1 MQPICA
7 KNVVFL
13 GKNIRQWKK
22 CQNGSKK
29 AKICP
34 KKRSFCPY
42 RDCYCYQKC
51 GSRSGPKRAMDPKKC
66 LLLPKKWSTRT
77 IFLFCTKKWHT
88 FCVSKTFCTPKI
100 CGTGATA
107 TLPVLFRCPKSD
119 SNSVSGS
126 RDHPGNAITAPSLAL
141 FSFLPSLYPNFD
153 PRRPQNRP
161 PEALP
166 TPGGPKIDPRR
177 PFSHSVSLKNRPQE
191 APRRGGVPPGDPPGP
206 PGTPPRRPHFP
217 AIFIEKPTPGGL
229 PTPGGPHFGTNC
241 RTISFKIDKF
251 WAVWTPYGANPT
263 QFIENGR
270 HGGGLGS
277 GRGF

>member
-1 MQPICA
+1 MQTFWEKIFANGKSA
-7 KNVVFL
+7 KM
-13 GKNIRQWKK
+13 GQ
-22 CQNGSKK
+22 
-29 AKICP
+29 
-34 KKRSFCPY
+34 KKRIFC
-42 RDCYCYQKC
+42 QKC
-51 GSRSGPKRAMDPKKC
+51 TFLVALVIPMLIGPVAFLNAQWIKFSAFSFKKF
-66 LLLPKKWSTRT
+66 
-77 IFLFCTKKWHT
+77 IFLNKFFLFTKKWHT